1 MGKKKDLTE
10 SESDTDTDTESTDTN
25 SDKKNNSII
34 DKINKL
40 SRKAKLYIGICV
52 VLLLAGLYMWY
63 KNKKNNGQTIQN
75 EYLPIQTNQTLQQIQ
90 QIQQTQQTQQIQ
102 QTMQTMQT
110 GGQEVM
116 QTIQPILSH
125 LTPNPLED

>member
-10 SESDTDTDTESTDTN
+10 SESDTETDTDTESTN
-25 SDKKNNSII
+25 SKVDKKNKSILN
-34 DKINKL
+34 KINNL

-63 KNKKNNGQTIQN
+63 KNKKNNIVNNNEVIQSPVIN
-75 EYLPIQTNQTLQQIQ
+75 NIQPPTQIGGVVQ
-90 QIQQTQQTQQIQ
+90 EIVQTQQT
-102 QTMQTMQT
+102 M
-110 GGQEVM
+110 
-116 QTIQPILSH
+116 PILSH

>member
-10 SESDTDTDTESTDTN
+10 SETDTETDTDTETESTN
-25 SDKKNNSII
+25 SKVDKKNKSILN
-34 DKINKL
+34 KINNL

-63 KNKKNNGQTIQN
+63 KNKKNNIVNNNEVIQPPVIN
-75 EYLPIQTNQTLQQIQ
+75 NIQ
-90 QIQQTQQTQQIQ
+90 QPTQIGGVVQEIVQTQQT
-102 QTMQTMQT
+102 M
-110 GGQEVM
+110 
-116 QTIQPILSH
+116 PILSH

>member
-10 SESDTDTDTESTDTN
+10 SETDTDTDTESTDTN

-75 EYLPIQTNQTLQQIQ
+75 EYLPIQNNQSIQSNQPNQ
-90 QIQQTQQTQQIQ
+90 QIQQTIQTI
-102 QTMQTMQT
+102 QT

-125 LTPNPLED
+125 LTPNLLED

>member
-10 SESDTDTDTESTDTN
+10 SDSDTEIDTESTDTKDTKDTKDSKVN
-25 SDKKNNSII
+25 KKNNTIFN
-34 DKINKL
+34 KINNL

-63 KNKKNNGQTIQN
+63 KNKKNNVQNNIESNIDNNIQPQIGGQEIIQQ
-75 EYLPIQTNQTLQQIQ
+75 PIQT
-90 QIQQTQQTQQIQ
+90 
-102 QTMQTMQT
+102 M
-110 GGQEVM
+110 
-116 QTIQPILSH
+116 PILSH

>member
-10 SESDTDTDTESTDTN
+10 SETDSESETESTDTKDTKDSKVN
-25 SDKKNNSII
+25 KKNNTIFN
-34 DKINKL
+34 KINNL

-63 KNKKNNGQTIQN
+63 KNKKNNVQNNIESNIQPQIGGQEIIQ
-75 EYLPIQTNQTLQQIQ
+75 QTLQTQPI
-90 QIQQTQQTQQIQ
+90 QTQQT
-102 QTMQTMQT
+102 M
-110 GGQEVM
+110 
-116 QTIQPILSH
+116 PILSH

>member
-10 SESDTDTDTESTDTN
+10 SDSDTEIDTESTDTKDTKDN
-25 SDKKNNSII
+25 KVNKKNNTIFN
-34 DKINKL
+34 KINNL

-63 KNKKNNGQTIQN
+63 KNKKNNVQNNIESNIDNNIQPQIGGQEIIQ
-75 EYLPIQTNQTLQQIQ
+75 QTLPLQTQPI
-90 QIQQTQQTQQIQ
+90 QTQQTL
-102 QTMQTMQT
+102 
-110 GGQEVM
+110 
-116 QTIQPILSH
+116 PILSH

>member
-10 SESDTDTDTESTDTN
+10 SDSDTEIDTESTDTKDTKDTKDSKVN
-25 SDKKNNSII
+25 KKNNTIFN
-34 DKINKL
+34 KINNL

-63 KNKKNNGQTIQN
+63 KNKKNNVQNNIESNNNIQPQIGGQEIIQ
-75 EYLPIQTNQTLQQIQ
+75 QTLQTQPI
-90 QIQQTQQTQQIQ
+90 QTQQT
-102 QTMQTMQT
+102 M
-110 GGQEVM
+110 
-116 QTIQPILSH
+116 PILSH

>member
-10 SESDTDTDTESTDTN
+10 SESDTETDTDTESTN
-25 SDKKNNSII
+25 NKVNRKNNTILK
-34 DKINKL
+34 KINNL

-63 KNKKNNGQTIQN
+63 KNKKNNIESNNELMPSQVTNNIQ
-75 EYLPIQTNQTLQQIQ
+75 LPT
-90 QIQQTQQTQQIQ
+90 
-102 QTMQTMQT
+102 QT
-110 GGQEVM
+110 GGQEII
-116 QTIQPILSH
+116 QTSQIQQIQPILSH